1 MKYLIICS
9 AIILSSCIETKEKKE
24 ALQTND
30 LIQKSSKMNN
40 IFPYTDENANKF
52 YNFDTELGRY
62 VVNVNENK
70 MMKFNSD
77 KADFAI
83 KENDFGI
90 KPMANSKYAEI
101 ETLNFSSL
109 VSCKVIVYNTIGDND
124 TAILNVQ
131 LNSYHSG
138 QLKDQLLLDS
148 RFTFETEYYRTFI
161 INKNKSIKIN
171 KFSVNNLEF
180 NEAGDILGEKTV
192 ADTVKVT
199 VSYQLLNDGFFKKL

>member
-40 IFPYTDENANKF
+40 IFPYTDENASKF

-77 KADFAI
+77 KADFLV

-90 KPMANSKYAEI
+90 KPTVDGKYAEI

-131 LNSYHSG
+131 LNSYHNG

-161 INKNKSIKIN
+161 INKNHSIKIN

>member
-77 KADFAI
+77 KADFPV

-90 KPMANSKYAEI
+90 RPTVNGKYAEI

-161 INKNKSIKIN
+161 INKNQSIKIN

-180 NEAGDILGEKTV
+180 NEAGDILGDKKV

>member
-40 IFPYTDENANKF
+40 IFPYTDENASKF

-77 KADFAI
+77 KADFLV

-90 KPMANSKYAEI
+90 KPTVDGKYAEI

-131 LNSYHSG
+131 LNSYHNG

-161 INKNKSIKIN
+161 INKNQSIKIN